1 MFAARSDTF
10 KFSIFRFVLTMGL
23 AWGTVANSYV
33 FVTIIVD
40 SSVNVFAIFFFFL
53 FCYLLFLNVCFLMCF
68 DECFLYNGSL

>member
-10 KFSIFRFVLTMGL
+10 KFSIFRYVLTMGL

-40 SSVNVFAIFFFFL
+40 SSVNVFAIFFFFSFLLSFIFERL
-53 FCYLLFLNVCFLMCF
+53 FSYVF
-68 DECFLYNGSL
+68 